1 MVRGQSML
9 ENGHA
14 VAAGLFPFAISYAL
28 VAMLPGANFA
38 VVAQAGLT
46 ASRPTALSAA
56 AGVALGASS
65 LAAVVATG
73 AGVLPPGGIAHQLA
87 ASLYGAMLVFIGW
100 NSMRRA
106 LSIRAGAIEPKPA
119 PIVRHFR
126 LGFVTA
132 VANPATALFFAS
144 STLTLNSRV
153 TTLLSVVAL
162 VFAIAIAW
170 FGLLGLCISQPAMR
184 RFYNRFSKHADI
196 ALGGALVA
204 LGFAALGH

>member
-1 MVRGQSML
+1 ML
-9 ENGHA
+9 ETGHA

-28 VAMLPGANFA
+28 LAMLPGANFA

-46 ASRPTALSAA
+46 ASRATALSAA

-65 LAAVVATG
+65 LAMVVATG
-73 AGVLPPGGIAHQLA
+73 AAALPPAGIAHQIA

-106 LSIRAGAIEPKPA
+106 LSITIGGDEPKPL
-119 PIVRHFR
+119 PIIRYFR

-132 VANPATALFFAS
+132 AANPATALFFAS
-144 STLTLNSRV
+144 SVLSLNTRGPIQI
-153 TTLLSVVAL
+153 SVVAL

-170 FGLLGLCISQPAMR
+170 FGLVGLAISQPAMR
-184 RFYNRFSKHADI
+184 EFYNRFRKHVDI
-196 ALGGALVA
+196 VLGGALKA
-204 LGFAALGH
+204 IGFAALSH

>member
-1 MVRGQSML
+1 ML
-9 ENGHA
+9 ETGHA

-46 ASRPTALSAA
+46 ASRATALSAA
-56 AGVALGASS
+56 AGIALGATS

-73 AGVLPPGGIAHQLA
+73 AGALLSGGIAHQMG

-106 LSIRAGAIEPKPA
+106 LSIKTGVTEPKPV
-119 PIVRHFR
+119 PIIRYFR

-144 STLTLNSRV
+144 STLNLNARG
-153 TTLLSVVAL
+153 TTHVSVVGL

-170 FGLLGLCISQPAMR
+170 FGLLGLSISQPATQ
-184 RFYNRFSKHADI
+184 RFYNRFRKHADI
-196 ALGGALVA
+196 VLGGTLVA
-204 LGFAALGH
+204 LGFAAFGY